1 MVNYDLGIDVGT
13 SYTAAA
19 VRRPDGVVEVVGL
32 GPIADNIPTVLYL
45 GEDGSLIVGDAANR
59 RSVIDPAGAAR
70 EFKRRMGDPTP
81 MILRSSP
88 FSAEA
93 LMARMIEYV
102 VQRVADRERDL
113 PGRTVVTHPANW
125 GPYKLELF
133 DQALRLAGLESAS
146 GLTEPHAAAIAYA
159 TEERVPIGSAVAVY
173 DLGGGTFDAAV
184 LRKTSAGDDPGAG
197 FTLLGESVG
206 IEHLGGVD
214 FDEAVL
220 HHVRQQVGDRCP
232 TDPDDP
238 SLPAPM
244 LHLRRACMEAKE
256 LLSSENEVAIP
267 VLLPG
272 VDTTVTL
279 RRRDSR
285 R

>member
-1 MVNYDLGIDVGT
+1 MIYDLGIDVGT

-45 GEDGSLIVGDAANR
+45 GDDGTLIVGDAANR

-93 LMARMIEYV
+93 LMARMIDYV
-102 VQRVADRERDL
+102 TQRVADRERDL
-113 PGRTVVTHPANW
+113 PRHTVVTHPANW

-133 DQALRLAGLESAS
+133 DQALRLAGAESAT
-146 GLTEPHAAAIAYA
+146 GLTEPQAAAIAYA
-159 TEERVPIGSAVAVY
+159 NEERVPTGSAVAVY

-184 LRKTSAGDDPGAG
+184 LRKTERGDARRRRLRAPGRVGRHRAPRRRRLRRGHPPPRAGAG
-197 FTLLGESVG
+197 
-206 IEHLGGVD
+206 
-214 FDEAVL
+214 
-220 HHVRQQVGDRCP
+220 R
-232 TDPDDP
+232 
-238 SLPAPM
+238 
-244 LHLRRACMEAKE
+244 RRAGRPTPTTRPCPPRCSTFAGPAWRPR
-256 LLSSENEVAIP
+256 SSSP
-267 VLLPG
+267 P
-272 VDTTVTL
+272 
-279 RRRDSR
+279 RRRWRSR
-285 R
+285 CSCRGSTRP